1 MVAEVVEDAVDAS
14 ADASSR
20 QGGEVLDHAQGKA
33 VLFRCV
39 GHGARYRVVGT
50 RGQAGGEQAR
60 IRPVSLRDRQVVGL
74 LRFAMGDGA
83 GLVERDPGQLAP
95 EFEEHPALD
104 QDAQARRGERPLTMV
119 TGVEITSA
127 QGQAIT
133 SSTRAR

>member
-83 GLVERDPGQLAP
+83 GLVEGDPGQLAP
-95 EFEEHPALD
+95 EFEEHPPLIRMP
-104 QDAQARRGERPLTMV
+104 RRAAERPLTMV

>member
-83 GLVERDPGQLAP
+83 GLVEGDPGQLAP

-104 QDAQARRGERPLTMV
+104 QDAQARRGRPLTMV